1 ELQEGVEF
9 SEPTAGQVSELGA
22 WVAATYKGSGGE
34 APGFLREGQG
44 SAYVALRNH
53 GKLIGEAWG
62 ADGNMAESLAD
73 ALARA
78 KQLAGSA
85 SADMVEINLAHTFK
99 SVKDVRPDELYRF
112 ASGKRVGI
120 RGIELTYNDFYE
132 RVPPT
137 KMLAAGER

>member
-1 ELQEGVEF
+1 MLRAGRALLTVLMLGCLVTAAPGCRATKKQTTELQEGVEF

-85 SADMVEINLAHTFK
+85 SAD
-99 SVKDVRPDELYRF
+99 
-112 ASGKRVGI
+112 
-120 RGIELTYNDFYE
+120 
-132 RVPPT
+132 
-137 KMLAAGER
+137 